1 MKISDNTIGILR
13 NFSDINANIL
23 FKPGK
28 TLSTM
33 STMKNIMA
41 QADVEEEFES
51 EFGVYDLPEFLR
63 AIDSFQTPVLKFNGT
78 ANLKIQDEKS
88 TLSARYAFADKS
100 TLRYPS
106 KQISMPDK
114 TVTFSLKN
122 SDYESVKK
130 LYTNLSLPDIAFK
143 GENGK
148 IKLVALD
155 KKNSNSNESSVVVG
169 ETDLEFTAY
178 IKAENMKI
186 IPGEYDVALS
196 KAKIAHF
203 INKKVPVQY
212 WIALEADSTF

>member
-63 AIDSFQTPVLKFNGT
+63 AIDSFQQPVLKFNGT

-203 INKKVPVQY
+203 INKKVQVQY

>member
-28 TLSTM
+28 SLSTM

-155 KKNSNSNESSVVVG
+155 KKNSNSNESSVIVG

-186 IPGEYDVALS
+186 IPGDYDVALS

-203 INKKVPVQY
+203 INKKVQVQY

>member
-1 MKISDNTIGILR
+1 MKISEATISVLR
-13 NFSDINANIL
+13 NFSDINNNIL

-28 TLSTM
+28 TIATM

-41 QADVEEEFES
+41 QADVNEEFNQ
-51 EFGVYDLPEFLR
+51 EFGIYDLPEFLR
-63 AIDSFQTPVLKFNGT
+63 AIDSFQKPVLSFNGS
-78 ANLKIQDEKS
+78 ANLKIKDESS

-100 TLRYPS
+100 TLVTPS
-106 KQISMPDK
+106 KTINMPDK
-114 TVTFSLKN
+114 SVTFTLKN

-155 KKNSNSNESSVVVG
+155 KKNSNSNESTIEIGSCNM
-169 ETDLEFTAY
+169 DFTAY

-186 IPGEYDVALS
+186 IPGEYDVAIS